1 MSPPPEK
8 KEVALGYLLWCL
20 SFVGVCGVQ
29 RMYLGQVGYGIALL
43 FTLGF
48 CGIGQLLDLLLLP
61 EAVNAANR
69 SLGSSDGGSISTTS
83 MSAAPAPTAGSGARA
98 SEVSPVVNAAA
109 DDELGDLL
117 RAAEASV
124 YRARQSQEE

>member
-1 MSPPPEK
+1 MSPAPEK

-69 SLGSSDGGSISTTS
+69 SLEPADPSRVSASPVSVVSS
-83 MSAAPAPTAGSGARA
+83 GSGDVRSEA
-98 SEVSPVVNAAA
+98 SRGVRVNE

-124 YRARQSQEE
+124 DRARQNKEK

>member
-8 KEVALGYLLWCL
+8 KEVAIGYLLWCL

-69 SLGSSDGGSISTTS
+69 SLGPSDGSSISTASVST
-83 MSAAPAPTAGSGARA
+83 APAAGSGASP
-98 SEVSPVVNAAA
+98 SEVSRVVSAAG

-124 YRARQSQEE
+124 DRARQSQED

>member
-8 KEVALGYLLWCL
+8 KEVAIGYLLWSL

-61 EAVNAANR
+61 EAVNHANR
-69 SLGSSDGGSISTTS
+69 SSGVSSGGSISAASVSAVPAATS
-83 MSAAPAPTAGSGARA
+83 RPSA
-98 SEVSPVVNAAA
+98 SEVSPVVSAAD

-117 RAAEASV
+117 KAAEASV
-124 YRARQSQEE
+124 DRARQAQEE

>member
-8 KEVALGYLLWCL
+8 KEVAIGYLLWSL

-61 EAVNAANR
+61 EAVSNANR
-69 SLGSSDGGSISTTS
+69 SAGASNVGSIPAASVSAVPAATS
-83 MSAAPAPTAGSGARA
+83 LASA
-98 SEVSPVVNAAA
+98 SEVSRVVSAAD

-117 RAAEASV
+117 KAAEASV
-124 YRARQSQEE
+124 DRARQAQEE

>member
-1 MSPPPEK
+1 MSSSSEK

-29 RMYLGQVGYGIALL
+29 RMYLGQVGYGIVLL
-43 FTLGF
+43 FTLGL

-69 SLGSSDGGSISTTS
+69 SLKPADASRVSASSASVAS
-83 MSAAPAPTAGSGARA
+83 AGSGGVKSDPPR
-98 SEVSPVVNAAA
+98 VVHTKE

-124 YRARQSQEE
+124 DRARQNKEK

>member
-8 KEVALGYLLWCL
+8 KEVAIGYLLWSL

-61 EAVNAANR
+61 EAVSNANR
-69 SLGSSDGGSISTTS
+69 SAGASNVGSIPAASVSAVPAATS
-83 MSAAPAPTAGSGARA
+83 RPSA
-98 SEVSPVVNAAA
+98 SEVSPVVSAAD

-117 RAAEASV
+117 KAAEASV
-124 YRARQSQEE
+124 DRARQAQEE

>member
-8 KEVALGYLLWCL
+8 KEVAIGYLLWTL

-43 FTLGF
+43 FTFGF

-61 EAVNAANR
+61 EAVNPSNRDLFGANE
-69 SLGSSDGGSISTTS
+69 LSSEDAGPSAYSEATISPSSSSQQSGDG
-83 MSAAPAPTAGSGARA
+83 
-98 SEVSPVVNAAA
+98 EL
-109 DDELGDLL
+109 DELM
-117 RAAEASV
+117 REAQESV
-124 YRARQSQEE
+124 QRIETSD

>member
-8 KEVALGYLLWCL
+8 KEVAIGYLLWSL

-61 EAVNAANR
+61 EAVNHANR
-69 SLGSSDGGSISTTS
+69 SSGVSIGGSIPAASVS
-83 MSAAPAPTAGSGARA
+83 AVSAATSRPSA
-98 SEVSPVVNAAA
+98 SEVSPVVSAAD

-117 RAAEASV
+117 KAAEASV
-124 YRARQSQEE
+124 DRARQAREE

>member
-69 SLGSSDGGSISTTS
+69 SLGPSDGGSIST
-83 MSAAPAPTAGSGARA
+83 APAAGSGASP
-98 SEVSPVVNAAA
+98 SEVSHVVSAAA

-124 YRARQSQEE
+124 DRARQSQED

>member
-1 MSPPPEK
+1 MSSSPEK
-8 KEVALGYLLWCL
+8 KEVALGYALWCL

-29 RMYLGQVGYGIALL
+29 RMYLGQVGYGIVLL

-61 EAVNAANR
+61 EAVKTANR
-69 SLGSSDGGSISTTS
+69 SLAPAAAAGRASASSGSVAAARSSDV
-83 MSAAPAPTAGSGARA
+83 R
-98 SEVSPVVNAAA
+98 SEALRVLHANE

-117 RAAEASV
+117 RAAETSV
-124 YRARQSQEE
+124 NRARQNKEK

>member
-8 KEVALGYLLWCL
+8 KEVAIGYLLWTL

-43 FTLGF
+43 FTFGF

-61 EAVNAANR
+61 EAVNASNRDLFGANE
-69 SLGSSDGGSISTTS
+69 LSSEDAGPSAYSESTISPSSSSQQSGDG
-83 MSAAPAPTAGSGARA
+83 
-98 SEVSPVVNAAA
+98 EL
-109 DDELGDLL
+109 DELM
-117 RAAEASV
+117 REAQESV
-124 YRARQSQEE
+124 QRIETSD

>member
-8 KEVALGYLLWCL
+8 KEVAIGYLLWTL

-43 FTLGF
+43 FTFGF

-61 EAVNAANR
+61 EAVNASNRDLFGANE
-69 SLGSSDGGSISTTS
+69 LSSEDAGPSAYSEATISPSSSSQQSGDG
-83 MSAAPAPTAGSGARA
+83 
-98 SEVSPVVNAAA
+98 EL
-109 DDELGDLL
+109 DELM
-117 RAAEASV
+117 REAQESV
-124 YRARQSQEE
+124 QRIETSD